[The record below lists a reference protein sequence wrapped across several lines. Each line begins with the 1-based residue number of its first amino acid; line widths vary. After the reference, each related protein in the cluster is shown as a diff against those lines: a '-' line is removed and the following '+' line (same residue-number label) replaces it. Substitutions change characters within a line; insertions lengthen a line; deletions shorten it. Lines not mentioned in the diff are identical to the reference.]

1 MRTMSVQFRVEVEL
15 YNKKGEMETKYLGT
29 FHIDKLDIIVSHAG
43 IDIQHNK
50 PYQLKSRTGFR
61 LGKLQVAEMQ
71 KDGRILLL
79 GLTNLNG
86 FVLNP
91 MLFIERLP
99 HPNRTINK
107 T

>member
-1 MRTMSVQFRVEVEL
+1 MSVQFRVEVEL

-43 IDIQHNK
+43 IDIQHSK
-50 PYQLKSRTGFR
+50 PYQLKRRTGFR
-61 LGKLQVAEMQ
+61 LGKSQVAEMQ
-71 KDGRILLL
+71 EYGRILLL

-86 FVLNP
+86 FILNP

-99 HPNRTINK
+99 RPNKVTNK
-107 T
+107 HFA